1 MELLTIFINDGA
13 GYSIRYLHQEKVD
26 KRLAAIE
33 DSMKSN
39 YHLEHTEL
47 KKIYDS
53 GNSRNAACIATAG
66 VTLIIGYVS

>member
-1 MELLTIFINDGA
+1 MLLR

-33 DSMKSN
+33 DSGGQHSKMKSN

>member
-1 MELLTIFINDGA
+1 
-13 GYSIRYLHQEKVD
+13 
-26 KRLAAIE
+26 
-33 DSMKSN
+33 MKSN

>member
-33 DSMKSN
+33 DSVS
-39 YHLEHTEL
+39 
-47 KKIYDS
+47 IC
-53 GNSRNAACIATAG
+53 CIIFSYTKYCL
-66 VTLIIGYVS
+66 VLF